1 MDKDVNNGKSMLN
14 ASRTV
19 SMLSVLRSAR
29 MGCNV
34 EWYRHVAI

>member
-19 SMLSVLRSAR
+19 SMVSILRSAR
-29 MGCNV
+29 IDCNA
-34 EWYRHVAI
+34 E